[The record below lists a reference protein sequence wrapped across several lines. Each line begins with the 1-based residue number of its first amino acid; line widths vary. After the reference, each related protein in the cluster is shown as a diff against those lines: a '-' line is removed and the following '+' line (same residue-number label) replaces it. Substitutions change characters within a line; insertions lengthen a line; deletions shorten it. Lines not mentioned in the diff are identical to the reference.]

1 MKPWPMSVG
10 EVRRSAMLRLI
21 PAARAV
27 GSSQLQERG
36 MPASRPPLD
45 LNAALREMVECVV
58 EERLPEIVE
67 KVVERALLERRR
79 HAGGALARRRVGMA
93 IHLREKSVFRDAGA
107 GRDRAPR
114 EGKATTEI
122 AVLIAAI
129 RNAADWQATPL
140 SRAITQLNRWRK
152 AR

>member
-1 MKPWPMSVG
+1 MKPRPMSVG
-10 EVRRSAMLRLI
+10 EIRRSAMLRLI

-67 KVVERALLERRR
+67 KVVERAPLERRR

-93 IHLREKSVFRDAGA
+93 IHLREKSVLRDAGA
-107 GRDRAPR
+107 WSRSSAARGKSLDGNCCADCRDP
-114 EGKATTEI
+114 
-122 AVLIAAI
+122 
-129 RNAADWQATPL
+129 
-140 SRAITQLNRWRK
+140 
-152 AR
+152 